1 MTYRTGIGF
10 DIHRLEKGPELI
22 LGGCRIPFSKGLS
35 GHSDGDCLIH
45 AAIDAVLG
53 ALNAGDIGTHFPDT
67 DPAFR
72 NISSGI
78 LLQAV
83 NKIRNEHGA
92 DLINLDAVVIA
103 EKPRLRDYL
112 PEMKIKLADLLEVDS
127 EKISIKAKTHEGLGS
142 LGRQEGIA
150 AWVSVLLK
158 INA

>member
-22 LGGCRIPFSKGLS
+22 LGGYRIPFSKGLS

-67 DPAFR
+67 DPAFH
-72 NISSGI
+72 NIASGI